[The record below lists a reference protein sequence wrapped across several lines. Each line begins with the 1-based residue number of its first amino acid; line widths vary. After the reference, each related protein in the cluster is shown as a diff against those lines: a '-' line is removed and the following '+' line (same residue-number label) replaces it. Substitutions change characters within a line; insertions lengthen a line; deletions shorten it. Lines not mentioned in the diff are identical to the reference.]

1 MLHRQLLFVALLIG
15 GLLIDQSGKTRVLGF
30 ERFLIIKLRRLQLL
44 IDLVKA
50 SLCSLKVVIQV
61 TLLMGKGGIET
72 GSSHDSL
79 LQHQA
84 SEQGHDAVGL
94 FMLKAKLH
102 QLWTSLDKSWQL
114 AGLPQLQPAFHEI
127 STNLMQVSWYI

>member
-72 GSSHDSL
+72 GSGHDSL
-79 LQHQA
+79 L
-84 SEQGHDAVGL
+84 
-94 FMLKAKLH
+94 
-102 QLWTSLDKSWQL
+102 
-114 AGLPQLQPAFHEI
+114 
-127 STNLMQVSWYI
+127 

>member
-1 MLHRQLLFVALLIG
+1 MLHRQLLFVGLLIG

-72 GSSHDSL
+72 GSGHDSL
-79 LQHQA
+79 L
-84 SEQGHDAVGL
+84 
-94 FMLKAKLH
+94 
-102 QLWTSLDKSWQL
+102 
-114 AGLPQLQPAFHEI
+114 
-127 STNLMQVSWYI
+127 

>member
-61 TLLMGKGGIET
+61 TLL
-72 GSSHDSL
+72 
-79 LQHQA
+79 
-84 SEQGHDAVGL
+84 AVSYTHL
-94 FMLKAKLH
+94 TLPTKA
-102 QLWTSLDKSWQL
+102 
-114 AGLPQLQPAFHEI
+114 
-127 STNLMQVSWYI
+127 

>member
-50 SLCSLKVVIQV
+50 SLCSLKVVI
-61 TLLMGKGGIET
+61 
-72 GSSHDSL
+72 
-79 LQHQA
+79 
-84 SEQGHDAVGL
+84 
-94 FMLKAKLH
+94 
-102 QLWTSLDKSWQL
+102 
-114 AGLPQLQPAFHEI
+114 
-127 STNLMQVSWYI
+127 